1 MPKDKDKMFFFTEC
15 IRFEKLAL
23 IALEFDMDINPP
35 TVIGG
40 ALEKFVDAANL
51 QSAAQQLIKLE
62 LGTIITTF

>member
-1 MPKDKDKMFFFTEC
+1 MPKDKDKTFFYTEC

-40 ALEKFVDAANL
+40 ALEKFVNAANL
-51 QSAAQQLIKLE
+51 KSAAQQLIKLE
-62 LGTIITTF
+62 LGTIITIF

>member
-1 MPKDKDKMFFFTEC
+1 LPKDKDKTFFFTEC

-35 TVIGG
+35 TFIGG

-51 QSAAQQLIKLE
+51 QSATQQLIKLE
-62 LGTIITTF
+62 LGIIFTIF